1 MVFPV
6 RRDGMN
12 QDDEK
17 YAKLGKIVEKVRTSE
32 IRSIRNI
39 VWRVIK
45 IINDPES
52 TAMDLKEII
61 QIDPPLTGK
70 LLQLANSAYYA
81 PQNRICEIQQAM
93 IWVGFDS
100 LKELAMS
107 QKICEV
113 FKGESSVSGFSR
125 TLLWKHCI
133 AVAMLGKMI
142 FRREFGEK
150 GEEIYAAGLL
160 HDIGIIAMEQFC
172 LNDFKK
178 IIHKTKND
186 GQEQTAAEKEVLGF
200 DHAEIGQAITD
211 DWDLPQE
218 LVQIIGG
225 HHNPETNPQEV
236 SRIGST
242 LYVADYICQKRDFGY
257 QKSASSNEKRFKR
270 CLMNLGIT
278 SYALDLIFTDVE
290 SEIHKMEEEGIL

>member
-1 MVFPV
+1 
-6 RRDGMN
+6 
-12 QDDEK
+12 
-17 YAKLGKIVEKVRTSE
+17 
-32 IRSIRNI
+32 
-39 VWRVIK
+39 
-45 IINDPES
+45 
-52 TAMDLKEII
+52 
-61 QIDPPLTGK
+61 
-70 LLQLANSAYYA
+70 
-81 PQNRICEIQQAM
+81 
-93 IWVGFDS
+93 
-100 LKELAMS
+100 
-107 QKICEV
+107 
-113 FKGESSVSGFSR
+113 
-125 TLLWKHCI
+125 LWKHCI

-200 DHAEIGQAITD
+200 DHAEIGEAITG

-218 LVQIIGG
+218 LVRIIGG
-225 HHNPETNPQEV
+225 HHNPEMYPQEV
-236 SRIGST
+236 LRIGST
-242 LYVADYICQKRDFGY
+242 LYVADHVCQQRGFGY
-257 QKSASSNEKRFKR
+257 QNSASQGEKRFKR
-270 CLMNLGIT
+270 SLKNLGLT

>member
-1 MVFPV
+1 MT
-6 RRDGMN
+6 
-12 QDDEK
+12 QDDDK
-17 YAKLGKIVEKVRTSE
+17 HSKLRKIVARVSTSE
-32 IRSIRNI
+32 ICSIRNI
-39 VWRVIK
+39 VSRVLK

-52 TAMDLKEII
+52 TVMDLKEIV
-61 QIDPPLTGK
+61 QIDPPLTAK

-81 PQNRICEIQQAM
+81 PQKKICEIQQAM
-93 IWVGFDS
+93 IWVGFDT
-100 LKELAMS
+100 LKELAMR

-113 FKGESSVSGFSR
+113 FQGESAVPGFSR
-125 TLLWKHCI
+125 TLLWRHCV

-172 LNDFKK
+172 QNDFKE
-178 IIHKTKND
+178 IIHKTKTD

-200 DHAEIGQAITD
+200 DHAEIGRAITD

-225 HHNPETNPQEV
+225 HHNPESNPQEFA
-236 SRIGST
+236 RIGST
-242 LYVADYICQKRDFGY
+242 LYVADYVCQQRHFGY
-257 QKSASSNEKRFKR
+257 QNGAFPDEKRFKR
-270 CLMNLGIT
+270 CLKNLGLT

-290 SEIHKMEEEGIL
+290 WEILEMEEEGLL

>member
-1 MVFPV
+1 
-6 RRDGMN
+6 MN

-17 YAKLGKIVEKVRTSE
+17 HSKLKKIVARVSTSE
-32 IRSIRNI
+32 IRSIRN
-39 VWRVIK
+39 VVSRVIK

-52 TAMDLKEII
+52 TVMDLKKIV

-81 PQNRICEIQQAM
+81 PQKKICEIQQAM
-93 IWVGFDS
+93 IWVGFDT
-100 LKELAMS
+100 LKELTMR

-113 FKGESSVSGFSR
+113 FQGESSVSGFSR

-160 HDIGIIAMEQFC
+160 HDLGIIAMEQFC
-172 LNDFKK
+172 QNDFKK
-178 IIHKTKND
+178 IINKTKAD
-186 GQEQTAAEKEVLGF
+186 HQDQTAAEKEVLGF
-200 DHAEIGQAITD
+200 NHAEIGRAIAD

-236 SRIGST
+236 LRIGST
-242 LYVADYICQKRDFGY
+242 LYVADYVCQRRHFGY
-257 QKSASSNEKRFKR
+257 QNSASSDEKRFKR
-270 CLMNLGIT
+270 CLKNLGLT

-290 SEIHKMEEEGIL
+290 SEILKMEEQGLL

>member
-1 MVFPV
+1 MI
-6 RRDGMN
+6 
-12 QDDEK
+12 QEDEK
-17 YAKLGKIVEKVRTSE
+17 QSRLKKIVARVRTSE
-32 IRSIRNI
+32 ICSIRNI
-39 VWRVIK
+39 VSRVIK

-52 TAMDLKEII
+52 TVMDLKEIV

-81 PQNRICEIQQAM
+81 PQKKICEIQEAM

-113 FKGESSVSGFSR
+113 FKGESSVLGFSR

-160 HDIGIIAMEQFC
+160 HDLGIIAMEQFC
-172 LNDFKK
+172 QTDFKK
-178 IIHKTKND
+178 IINKTKAD
-186 GQEQTAAEKEVLGF
+186 HQDQTAAENEVLGF
-200 DHAEIGQAITD
+200 DHAEIGRAITD
-211 DWDLPQE
+211 DWDFPQE

-225 HHNPETNPQEV
+225 HHNPETNPQEFA
-236 SRIGST
+236 RIGST
-242 LYVADYICQKRDFGY
+242 LYVADYVCQQRHFGY
-257 QKSASSNEKRFKR
+257 QNSASLNEKRFKR
-270 CLMNLGIT
+270 CLKNLGLT

-290 SEIHKMEEEGIL
+290 SEILRMEEQGLL